1 MFEHEKL
8 QVYQLG
14 RELNREFARL
24 AKLAGKGAYD
34 HVDQLVR
41 TGASITR
48 NTAEG
53 CGEWMPRE
61 KAKFYR
67 YAKRSATEAAAC
79 LDVLVDYQMLRE
91 EQTRHAKELLGRII
105 PMLLKLIQKFEGGDV
120 RTSSGGNGV
129 DRPSTGTSTS
139 PKTMPAPP
147 PPPDPAVKAG
157 Q

>member
-24 AKLAGKGAYD
+24 VKKAAKGAWE

-41 TGASITR
+41 TGSSITR

-53 CGEWMPRE
+53 SGEWAPKE
-61 KAKFYR
+61 KSKFYR
-67 YAKRSATEAAAC
+67 YAKRSATEAAGC

-91 EQTRHAKELLGRII
+91 NDVQHAKELLSRII
-105 PMLLKLIQKFEGGDV
+105 PMLLRLIQKFEGGTRNSTPADEDEHEPENQTRARAPTRV
-120 RTSSGGNGV
+120 RQS
-129 DRPSTGTSTS
+129 
-139 PKTMPAPP
+139 
-147 PPPDPAVKAG
+147 
-157 Q
+157 